1 MLYSNYKEIIECG
14 ARGRN
19 RTGTPLR
26 ARDFKSLVSTNF
38 TTRAKAVRILTVVRQ
53 LRKNTY
59 KLPKYL
65 EARAGVEPA

>member
-1 MLYSNYKEIIECG
+1 VLYSNYKEIIECG

-38 TTRAKAVRILTVVRQ
+38 TTRAFLK
-53 LRKNTY
+53 
-59 KLPKYL
+59 
-65 EARAGVEPA
+65 

>member
-1 MLYSNYKEIIECG
+1 MRESINLDFFNG

-38 TTRAKAVRILTVVRQ
+38 TTRADGTSSL
-53 LRKNTY
+53 NNM
-59 KLPKYL
+59 KL
-65 EARAGVEPA
+65 